1 MIGDAFVAFLAGHDF
16 VGQGSTGKTAVKS
29 RGVCTSLF
37 LGAFF
42 NGIAVM
48 DCVKGIF
55 FFFSS
60 PVGKSFRKEN
70 IQYCAFVQQG
80 KSSVLPF
87 LMH

>member
-16 VGQGSTGKTAVKS
+16 VGQGSAGKTAVKS
-29 RGVCTSLF
+29 RGVYTSLF

-55 FFFSS
+55 FFSS
-60 PVGKSFRKEN
+60 PVGKSFKKEN

-80 KSSVLPF
+80 KSFVLPF